1 MEDFSRKNS
10 IFLFLLRSWKMRPP
24 LSHLCSLLE
33 LARGGLNIP
42 HPSWHF
48 TPSRRWLFALPA
60 WPLLK
65 AACWTPGCLQGLGGG
80 GGEKNTTQE
89 TGRKVFKRKHG
100 IGAGLSGKIRS
111 PVGIQSASESGS
123 ENQGFCLFIQS
134 CLLLA
139 NCLELGKR

>member
-1 MEDFSRKNS
+1 MNNLEDFSGKNS
-10 IFLFLLRSWKMRPP
+10 IFLFLLRSWKVRPP

-33 LARGGLNIP
+33 P
-42 HPSWHF
+42 EHPSPF
-48 TPSRRWLFALPA
+48 PAFYIQPTLVVRTSCLAPVEGCVLDPRLPA
-60 WPLLK
+60 RAWG
-65 AACWTPGCLQGLGGG
+65 WG
-80 GGEKNTTQE
+80 GGEKNTAQE

-139 NCLELGKR
+139 NCSELGKR